1 MPFSRIGHVAI
12 TVSDLVVSKE
22 WYGRVLGW
30 SALLDG
36 DDAGVVFSVGA
47 LPGGVLIGLRQYA
60 DGSGDRFDHRRTGL
74 DHLAIEVGSAEELP
88 EWERRFAEQQV
99 VYDPAQQTPFGH
111 VLNFKDP
118 DGIALELSA
127 SSTDSS

>member
-1 MPFSRIGHVAI
+1 MAI
-12 TVSDLVVSKE
+12 TVSDLAESKE

-30 SALLDG
+30 SPMLDG
-36 DDAGVVFSVGA
+36 DDAGVVFSVGV

-74 DHLAIEVGSAEELP
+74 DHLAIEVGSADELP

-99 VYDPAQQTPFGH
+99 TYDRAQQTPFGH

-118 DGIALELSA
+118 DGIALEFSVRSA
-127 SSTDSS
+127 DSS